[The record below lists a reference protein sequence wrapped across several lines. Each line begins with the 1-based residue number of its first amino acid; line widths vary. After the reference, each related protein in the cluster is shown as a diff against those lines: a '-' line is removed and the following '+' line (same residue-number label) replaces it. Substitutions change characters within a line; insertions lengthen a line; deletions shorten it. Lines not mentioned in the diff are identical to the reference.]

1 MKSKIVKDLLLI
13 FSVAVVQFT
22 ILFIS
27 RPAFE
32 SNDDMGIVGILS
44 GQNGWPAYPD
54 GIYLSKALSQVL
66 FTLYN
71 FEYFPWYSCLL
82 YAIQTLSL
90 FLVIKIIFKVV
101 FNHYLKITSLVT
113 LFFLYQYL
121 FLRLNFTSTS
131 LFLCF
136 AASSYI
142 FMKVLTN
149 DKFSKREIL
158 LAILFSFSFLIR
170 PDIYYIYIL
179 YTLPIFGFILLSKN
193 VKRLLFVVLPII
205 LIVISSFTYDYYFKK
220 YIRLSIL

>member
-1 MKSKIVKDLLLI
+1 MKRKLLKDMLLI

-44 GQNGWPAYPD
+44 GQNGQPAYPD
-54 GIYLSKALSQVL
+54 GIYLSKALSQLL

-101 FNHYLKITSLVT
+101 SNHYL
-113 LFFLYQYL
+113 
-121 FLRLNFTSTS
+121 
-131 LFLCF
+131 
-136 AASSYI
+136 
-142 FMKVLTN
+142 
-149 DKFSKREIL
+149 
-158 LAILFSFSFLIR
+158 
-170 PDIYYIYIL
+170 
-179 YTLPIFGFILLSKN
+179 
-193 VKRLLFVVLPII
+193 
-205 LIVISSFTYDYYFKK
+205 
-220 YIRLSIL
+220 